1 MKIDDFHNIFAK
13 ERGYMEKLISVI
25 MSAYN
30 EREIEFESSI
40 NSILNQN
47 YENIELIIVN
57 DNPQNEKLGHYLNNI
72 SDKRVK
78 LIKNDSNIGLV
89 NSLNKA
95 LSICNGEYIAR
106 MDADDISYKNRFQ
119 EQIVFLETGKYD
131 LIGSSI
137 ELIDENNC
145 HIKNKWSPTDP
156 IELANKLKRQNILP
170 HPTWF
175 GKKELFVNLNGYR
188 NVPRCEDYDFL
199 LRALKKNCRIGC
211 TNSILLKYRIRSDSV
226 TQSGYS
232 EQYVLTKYLQN
243 AFIQNKM
250 DLKSIENYINSDKY
264 AKEVC
269 EYKKFRNAKENIKT
283 KHFSYLDLKEFILS
297 RYLKELLIDK
307 LF

>member
-1 MKIDDFHNIFAK
+1 
-13 ERGYMEKLISVI
+13 MEKLISVI

-89 NSLNKA
+89 SSLNKA

-131 LIGSSI
+131 LIGRLMRI
-137 ELIDENNC
+137 IAILKINGHQLIQ
-145 HIKNKWSPTDP
+145 
-156 IELANKLKRQNILP
+156 L
-170 HPTWF
+170 
-175 GKKELFVNLNGYR
+175 NL
-188 NVPRCEDYDFL
+188 L
-199 LRALKKNCRIGC
+199 
-211 TNSILLKYRIRSDSV
+211 TN
-226 TQSGYS
+226 
-232 EQYVLTKYLQN
+232 
-243 AFIQNKM
+243 
-250 DLKSIENYINSDKY
+250 
-264 AKEVC
+264 
-269 EYKKFRNAKENIKT
+269 
-283 KHFSYLDLKEFILS
+283 
-297 RYLKELLIDK
+297 
-307 LF
+307 